1 MAAPTKMK
9 YTIKEL
15 ESYLGELMMA
25 AWSQEEVVITRDGE
39 TLARLV
45 HRGPDF
51 KLRRAARLA
60 GAISYKKSAPIRSR
74 ELADLGFEE

>member
-1 MAAPTKMK
+1 MK
-9 YTIKEL
+9 YTVKEL
-15 ESYLGELMMA
+15 EQFLGELMMA
-25 AWSQEEVVITRDGE
+25 AWSHEEVVITRDGKSI
-39 TLARLV
+39 ARLV

-60 GAISYKKSAPIRSR
+60 GAISYKKNAPIRSR